1 MAQVSWSVMVIGA
14 PVKPMSVAY
23 SRSVDDRTMSR
34 RCNLSHRLRDKLKRQ
49 TEERKYCRMA
59 NRLVWEKPFFRGR

>member
-1 MAQVSWSVMVIGA
+1 MAQVSWSVLVIGV

-34 RCNLSHRLRDKLKRQ
+34 RCNLSHRLRDKLGDVS
-49 TEERKYCRMA
+49 E
-59 NRLVWEKPFFRGR
+59 NEK